1 MLKWGYFVHHLE
13 IDIKPVCAELR
24 IHHTNMIYVYRYDIN
39 ILIYIV
45 AAETDTIC
53 LCQLQ

>member
-45 AAETDTIC
+45 AAGTDIC
-53 LCQLQ
+53 FC